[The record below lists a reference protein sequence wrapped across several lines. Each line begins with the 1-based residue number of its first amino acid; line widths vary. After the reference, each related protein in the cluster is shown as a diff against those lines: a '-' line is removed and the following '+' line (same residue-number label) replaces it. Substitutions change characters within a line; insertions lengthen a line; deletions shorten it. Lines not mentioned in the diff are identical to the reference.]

1 MAERRWRVM
10 SVTPAGSPKSW
21 MTDPRTGRQVPDP
34 SAGLTEW
41 PSAVI
46 ETDLD
51 IGRSLGGGSFR
62 EVYIGDELPEGSI
75 TDLSESG
82 IRLIPPVEGPEFVV
96 GIGAGE
102 TSVGRRS
109 KIPPQSTYINDVLRA
124 QIERAGIAFST
135 INDMAV
141 EARLKDTFVMPSVM
155 ESDIGREFREQ
166 AFAEGM
172 LPRIGSFV
180 PDTPE
185 EVAFEREHGVRPG
198 DVDEE
203 DPLYG
208 EADAITQRAL
218 NDVQPDDI
226 RYPEAYQRLDSSFFS
241 PDSLNDVYDYSDL
254 DGRDVDSS
262 VLIDGMGLG
271 SQR

>member
-21 MTDPRTGRQVPDP
+21 MTDPGTGRQVPDP
-34 SAGLTEW
+34 SAGVTEW
-41 PSAVI
+41 ASAVI

-109 KIPPQSTYINDVLRA
+109 KIPPQSTYINDVLRD
-124 QIERAGIAFST
+124 QVERAGIAFSSM
-135 INDMAV
+135 NDMLA

-155 ESDIGREFREQ
+155 ESDKGREFREQ

-172 LPRIGSFV
+172 LSRI
-180 PDTPE
+180 D
-185 EVAFEREHGVRPG
+185 AG
-198 DVDEE
+198 DVH
-203 DPLYG
+203 P
-208 EADAITQRAL
+208 EADGY
-218 NDVQPDDI
+218 VQD
-226 RYPEAYQRLDSSFFS
+226 RLPSSFFS
-241 PDSLNDVYDYSDL
+241 PDRLNDMYDYSDL